1 MGEEGEGRATHAPKF
16 FQHSLLLLSWVPPA
30 LSGESSFPSCGYT
43 YVYCRAR
50 GKAFCPQKGG
60 GEGRE
65 GETSSFSS
73 LPPFFGGGGRSRG
86 TIFHPE
92 EEEEGQ
98 RLLFSDSLFSLPLLL
113 LPRTPPCPS
122 VCIPRRERGVD
133 GERVLSLPLSSS
145 SLFLNLKRG

>member
-92 EEEEGQ
+92 EEEEDGVAEA
-98 RLLFSDSLFSLPLLL
+98 PLLRQ
-113 LPRTPPCPS
+113 P
-122 VCIPRRERGVD
+122 
-133 GERVLSLPLSSS
+133 PLSASAAAAEDS
-145 SLFLNLKRG
+145 SLSVRMYTT